1 MWMFWKILDIH
12 LEIKW
17 ASPQGDDFIITYL
30 GEIWQ
35 KSSLERYL
43 VMLSYDALITHAKR
57 GFAVLGGFIVW
68 VIVTLRADAIWSGGP
83 NYFWCGFLWCLAGS

>member
-43 VMLSYDALITHAKR
+43 VMLSYDALIIHAKR
-57 GFAVLGGFIVW
+57 GLAVLGGFIV
-68 VIVTLRADAIWSGGP
+68 
-83 NYFWCGFLWCLAGS
+83 